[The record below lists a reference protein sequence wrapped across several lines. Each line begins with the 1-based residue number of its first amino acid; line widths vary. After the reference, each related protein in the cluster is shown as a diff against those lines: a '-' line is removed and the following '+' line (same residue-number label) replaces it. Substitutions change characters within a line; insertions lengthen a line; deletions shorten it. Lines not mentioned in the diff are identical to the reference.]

1 MFSEWLFSFLRLFT
15 KGELDKFSVGGQSLW
30 LKRSRVL
37 KSTVILPVSHKEGKA
52 APHTNYQTKSK
63 AHAPMGNLQW
73 ECDGVT
79 WLQVL
84 EYLGRMEGWAQRGL
98 HTGLLINLP
107 QREMAVKIESYATK
121 PLSFSV
127 SHISDTKIMRTAQRN
142 AGRYLKLKVRRK
154 RFWQEPCR
162 LPTAKVK

>member
-15 KGELDKFSVGGQSLW
+15 KGELDNFSVGGQSLW

-37 KSTVILPVSHKEGKA
+37 RSTVILPVSHKEGKA
-52 APHTNYQTKSK
+52 APHTNYQTKSE

-107 QREMAVKIESYATK
+107 QREMAVKNRELCHKATFLFCITHFRYK
-121 PLSFSV
+121 DNENSTEKCRQ
-127 SHISDTKIMRTAQRN
+127 ISETK
-142 AGRYLKLKVRRK
+142 G
-154 RFWQEPCR
+154 
-162 LPTAKVK
+162 